1 MLEIGKDQAGSAD
14 IDFKKVAFKKAYQQF
29 TFQSM
34 VIHLKLLLVQLSMSA
49 EYVEQRLSQKSN
61 IYD

>member
-1 MLEIGKDQAGSAD
+1 
-14 IDFKKVAFKKAYQQF
+14 
-29 TFQSM
+29 M

-49 EYVEQRLSQKSN
+49 DYVEQRLSQKSN